1 MSHPGFGGR
10 KPAVRKHVT
19 IFYMLVIVF
28 SCMPARGT
36 GNEPMLRAYA
46 SMVAAAYVRSGRQDD
61 ANWEAEQVLALNPD
75 FSLQCIRQAF
85 PFNDPADMERF
96 LDGLRIAGIEQ

>member
-1 MSHPGFGGR
+1 M
-10 KPAVRKHVT
+10 RKHVT

-28 SCMPARGT
+28 PVCQQEGLETNLSSGRMRVW
-36 GNEPMLRAYA
+36 L
-46 SMVAAAYVRSGRQDD
+46 AAADARSGRQDD
-61 ANWEAEQVLALNPD
+61 ANWEAGQVLALNPD

-85 PFNDPADMERF
+85 PFNDPADRECF